1 VKVIV
6 QIPAYNEEES
16 LGQVLDDIPRQIP
29 DVDCVETL
37 IIDDGSVDR
46 TVQVAREHGADHV
59 ICHVGNKG
67 LASAFRTGLDTCLR
81 LGADI
86 IVNTDGDNQ
95 YPGESIPDLVRPIL
109 ECQADIVIGDR
120 RTQQVAHFSRL
131 KRILQALGTWV
142 VRRTSGTDVRDAPSG
157 FRAYSRE
164 AALRLNVISHYSYT
178 LETVIQAGKK
188 DLSIAHVPIEI
199 HEVKRRSRL
208 MRGMWDFIKRQGATI
223 LRTYAMYEPL
233 RTFSYIALPFGLVG
247 VILLGRFAVLYFEDP
262 GAAQGRYIQS
272 VIIGGFFLLLGFLI
286 FLFGVLSDVIAA
298 NRRLTEETLYRIRRL
313 ELEWEEQRREWGKG
327 EQGDKGRGGQCDLET
342 DDRDQG
348 GQDE

>member
-1 VKVIV
+1 
-6 QIPAYNEEES
+6 
-16 LGQVLDDIPRQIP
+16 
-29 DVDCVETL
+29 
-37 IIDDGSVDR
+37 
-46 TVQVAREHGADHV
+46 
-59 ICHVGNKG
+59 
-67 LASAFRTGLDTCLR
+67 
-81 LGADI
+81 
-86 IVNTDGDNQ
+86 
-95 YPGESIPDLVRPIL
+95 
-109 ECQADIVIGDR
+109 
-120 RTQQVAHFSRL
+120 
-131 KRILQALGTWV
+131 
-142 VRRTSGTDVRDAPSG
+142 
-157 FRAYSRE
+157 
-164 AALRLNVISHYSYT
+164 
-178 LETVIQAGKK
+178 
-188 DLSIAHVPIEI
+188 
-199 HEVKRRSRL
+199 
-208 MRGMWDFIKRQGATI
+208 MWDFIKRQGATI